1 MICKQLVK
9 KCIFWNKCSVLYEEQ
24 LHEVNWSLPMLPQYL
39 FTLCQHIKKNQ
50 SALFVQS
57 SITEYFSFTEIF
69 FFFFFWH
76 RTLKNNIWRRCTK
89 LVNNIPV
96 HFSQISGQ
104 FHALEVPSVGIS
116 TDKQPY
122 MQTHSCWYLFVMW
135 TVVTKNWS
143 RPTLST
149 SYQLQVGCWG
159 KSSYDWFSTVTS
171 FFYASVWR

>member
-1 MICKQLVK
+1 MFSLV
-9 KCIFWNKCSVLYEEQ
+9 WGAAS
-24 LHEVNWSLPMLPQYL
+24 WSELKSSNATRQYL
-39 FTLCQHIKKNQ
+39 FTLCQHIKKI
-50 SALFVQS
+50 
-57 SITEYFSFTEIF
+57 SIICPEQHNRVFFFHRNLF